1 MATTDRGRESI
12 EREMEQT
19 RQRLAQNIDQLLYR
33 ASPKTIARRQL
44 AAVKAYFVDP
54 AGSPRTENIAKVAGG
69 VAGVAVLFV
78 VIRKIVA

>member
-33 ASPKTIARRQL
+33 ASPKTIARRQM

-54 AGSPRTENIAKVAGG
+54 SGAPRNENIAKVAGG
-69 VAGVAVLFV
+69 VTGVVVLFV

>member
-1 MATTDRGRESI
+1 MATTDPGRESI

-19 RQRLAQNIDQLLYR
+19 RQRLAQNIDRLLYR

-44 AAVKAYFVDP
+44 ESIKAYFVDP
-54 AGSPRTENIAKVAGG
+54 SGAPRRENIAKVAGG

>member
-33 ASPKTIARRQL
+33 ASPKTIAR
-44 AAVKAYFVDP
+44 
-54 AGSPRTENIAKVAGG
+54 
-69 VAGVAVLFV
+69 
-78 VIRKIVA
+78 

>member
-33 ASPKTIARRQL
+33 ASPKTIARRQM

-54 AGSPRTENIAKVAGG
+54 SGAPRNENIAKVAGG

>member
-54 AGSPRTENIAKVAGG
+54 SGSPRTDNIVKVVGG
-69 VAGVAVLFV
+69 VAGVAALFV

>member
-1 MATTDRGRESI
+1 MATTDPGRESI

-33 ASPKTIARRQL
+33 ASPKTIARRQA

-54 AGSPRTENIAKVAGG
+54 SGSPRTENIAKVAGG
-69 VAGVAVLFV
+69 LVGVAALFV

>member
-33 ASPKTIARRQL
+33 ASPKTIARRQM

-54 AGSPRTENIAKVAGG
+54 SGAPRNENIAKVAGG
-69 VAGVAVLFV
+69 VAGVVVLFV

>member
-1 MATTDRGRESI
+1 VATTDRGRESI

-54 AGSPRTENIAKVAGG
+54 SGSPRTENIAKVAGG

>member
-33 ASPKTIARRQL
+33 ASPKTIARRQM

-54 AGSPRTENIAKVAGG
+54 SGAPRNENIAKVAGG
-69 VAGVAVLFV
+69 ATGVVVLFV

>member
-1 MATTDRGRESI
+1 MATTDPGRESI

-33 ASPKTIARRQL
+33 ASPKTIARRQA
-44 AAVKAYFVDP
+44 AAVKAFFVDP
-54 AGSPRTENIAKVAGG
+54 SGSPRTENIAKVAGG
-69 VAGVAVLFV
+69 LAGVAALFV